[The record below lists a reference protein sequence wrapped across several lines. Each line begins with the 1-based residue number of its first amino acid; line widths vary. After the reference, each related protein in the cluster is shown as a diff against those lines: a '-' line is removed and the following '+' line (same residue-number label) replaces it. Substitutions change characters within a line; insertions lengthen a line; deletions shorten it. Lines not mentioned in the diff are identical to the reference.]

1 LRRQGDDMGFTL
13 DKVVPWGRNLDEYRA
28 MFGLSDGD
36 LARRILGCGDGPASF
51 NAELTRRGGNVV
63 SFDPVYA
70 FGAGQIRER
79 VSETYQTVME
89 QLRQNAGD
97 YVWTSI
103 ASVEE
108 LGRIRMAAMDRF
120 LADYETG
127 KEEGRYVPGELPVLP
142 FENGSFGLALS
153 SHFLFLYSDHLS
165 QDFHIRSIEEMLRV
179 ADEVRIFPVLTL
191 DGRKSPYLDGVA
203 DALARSGHAV
213 RLLCVPY
220 EFQRG
225 GNEMMVVRRA

>member
-1 LRRQGDDMGFTL
+1 MGFTL
-13 DKVVPWGRNLDEYRA
+13 DRIVPWGRTFDEYRA
-28 MFGLSDGD
+28 MFGLSDGE
-36 LARRILGCGDGPASF
+36 LVRRILGCGDGPASF
-51 NAELTRRGGNVV
+51 NAELTRRGGSVV

-70 FGAGQIRER
+70 FDAGQIRNR
-79 VSETYQTVME
+79 IAETYETVMD
-89 QLRQNAGD
+89 QMRRNKDD
-97 YVWTSI
+97 YVWTSV

-127 KEEGRYVPGELPVLP
+127 KKEGRYVSGELPVLP

-153 SHFLFLYSDHLS
+153 SHFLFLYSDHLP

-191 DGRKSPYLDGVA
+191 DGRKSPYLDGVT
-203 DALARSGHAV
+203 DALARSGYAV
-213 RLLCVPY
+213 RLLRVPY

-225 GNEMMVVRRA
+225 GNEVMVVRRA